1 MRNPFPPSA
10 AGPPVWLRLRWQAAS
25 LLHPGGTARALERL
39 WFTPP
44 RARSSPDAL
53 RLIDAARSE
62 WALVTGQGASR
73 RVRVYRWGTEGPVVL
88 LAHGWGGHAGQWHA
102 LVHALLGAGM
112 RVVALRCAISRGLR
126 CRRTRAEPDLLAGD
140 GTLAA
145 GRGAG
150 RSGRSMQWSAIRSG
164 GAAAAQAIREGLP
177 VRGAVMIGSPADMGE
192 SCAALAWQL
201 GIAPGIL
208 ARMRQQ
214 SEQWLGTSW
223 ATFNVPDVAR
233 TRPVP
238 PALVI
243 HDRDDKEVR
252 WEDGAA
258 IAGRG
263 RRRSW

>member
-1 MRNPFPPSA
+1 VV
-10 AGPPVWLRLRWQAAS
+10 GHS
-25 LLHPGGTARALERL
+25 L
-39 WFTPP
+39 
-44 RARSSPDAL
+44 
-53 RLIDAARSE
+53 
-62 WALVTGQGASR
+62 
-73 RVRVYRWGTEGPVVL
+73 
-88 LAHGWGGHAGQWHA
+88 
-102 LVHALLGAGM
+102 
-112 RVVALRCAISRGLR
+112 
-126 CRRTRAEPDLLAGD
+126 
-140 GTLAA
+140 
-145 GRGAG
+145 
-150 RSGRSMQWSAIRSG
+150 G

-223 ATFNVPDVAR
+223 ATFNVPDVGR

-258 IAGRG
+258 IAGAWPAAQLVTTTG
-263 RRRSW
+263 LGHRRILQDKAVATEVVSFVAGLVGENPVRSLARAVAARPLS